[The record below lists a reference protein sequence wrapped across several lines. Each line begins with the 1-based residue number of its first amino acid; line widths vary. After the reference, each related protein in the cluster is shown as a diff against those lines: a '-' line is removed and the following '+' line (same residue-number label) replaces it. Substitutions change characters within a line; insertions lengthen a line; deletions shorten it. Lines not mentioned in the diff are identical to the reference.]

1 MQVLGDLVN
10 AGEIC
15 GRMDNYDD
23 LSVEW
28 DDATGGL
35 VEMHRPD
42 GIPDVVQQCIHG
54 SKQLLAEYECL
65 GGTGGTMEVRTLRQ
79 YTHLGDPSS
88 DTDGWIYD
96 STLAEGEVVERDG
109 KVYSGVPDDRYFL
122 TSGGGGSFSAGLSQ
136 NIVNSFAG
144 TAYMAVAYPATQEY
158 AQHLFNVCIDRW
170 KASNWSS
177 NWDTVVQFAL
187 ASDAFE
193 KAGVAYDDQDTL
205 SAAYFKELLDG
216 LVDANMNVGS
226 HINLLALKDLMDD
239 DFWARVEE
247 SVEAQNVTVNNQP
260 YGVNFTSGA
269 GWGASPNTY
278 SGVRNISFMYYHFP
292 LKKFEQNILRSVNYL
307 LGRHPATNS
316 SWISG
321 VGTKSMLHP
330 YNSNR
335 AEESYIPGSIL
346 PGHITFSD
354 YVESMDDFNFLWFE
368 NESIINYQSSWLP
381 VGIAAGKIADQEDE
395 PAVAATKDFESSFN
409 AELITKTTSS
419 GWGQPSTDGYFAD
432 DGFNV
437 FMYSTQF
444 DRGFGDQHCA
454 GIELIQNGR
463 RIATNGDIHLLPTPE
478 QWDATPAPTKGTI
491 TADGSTVTVPMTI
504 PAENLADGTVNPAV
518 NYKLI
523 AEPEQGGIKLT
534 VKLDAPLPEDLV
546 GKAGFNMEFL
556 PAVFIGKS
564 YQSDTDGDGA
574 YDQFGV
580 FPQDPRDQMEDVSRA
595 RTANQAWYV
604 QEWNEQRGDAQPLPF
619 ATGNKMTFA
628 AETDD
633 YRIRISSDDGLALYD
648 GRNRAQNGWFVLR
661 TLIPA
666 DKTEIVWHISPDTN
680 AGWVREPNITHSQVG
695 YEPELSK
702 VAVIELD
709 PNYEGPAEAK
719 LLKLRRRPYRSVPH
733 RQGCVFQDLDR
744 IHRQLHGRPD
754 GPHAHP

>member
-1 MQVLGDLVN
+1 M
-10 AGEIC
+10 
-15 GRMDNYDD
+15 
-23 LSVEW
+23 
-28 DDATGGL
+28 
-35 VEMHRPD
+35 
-42 GIPDVVQQCIHG
+42 
-54 SKQLLAEYECL
+54 
-65 GGTGGTMEVRTLRQ
+65 
-79 YTHLGDPSS
+79 
-88 DTDGWIYD
+88 
-96 STLAEGEVVERDG
+96 ERDG

-205 SAAYFKELLDG
+205 SAAYFKGLLDG
-216 LVDANMNVGS
+216 LVDANMDVS
-226 HINLLALKDLMDD
+226 RHINLLALKDLMDD
-239 DFWARVEE
+239 DFWARVEA

-269 GWGASPNTY
+269 SWGASPNTY

-292 LKKFEQNILRSVNYL
+292 EKKFEQNILRSVDYL
-307 LGRHPATNS
+307 MGRHPATNK

-321 VGTKSMLHP
+321 VGTQSAMHP

-354 YVESMDDFNFLWFE
+354 YVESMDDFSYLWFE
-368 NESIINYQSSWLP
+368 GESIINYQSSWLP
-381 VGIAAGKIADQEDE
+381 VGIAAGHIAHNE
-395 PAVAATKDFESSFN
+395 PEPEVAATKDFESSFD
-409 AELITKTTSS
+409 AELVTKTGSGMFGGSS
-419 GWGQPSTDGYFAD
+419 SNYYFSD
-432 DGFNV
+432 DGFNMI
-437 FMYSTQF
+437 MYATDF
-444 DRGFGDQHCA
+444 DRTFGDQHCA
-454 GIELIQNGR
+454 GIEMIQDGR

-491 TADGSTVTVPMTI
+491 TADGNTVTVPMTI
-504 PAENLADGTVNPAV
+504 PAETFEGGAENPAV
-518 NYKLI
+518 NYQLI
-523 AEPEQGGIKLT
+523 AEPEPGGIKLT
-534 VKLDAPLPEDLV
+534 VKLDEPLPEDLV

-564 YQSDTDGDGA
+564 YQSDSDGDGA

-580 FPQDPRDQMEDVSRA
+580 FPQDPRDEMVDMERA
-595 RTANQAWYV
+595 RTNNQAWYV
-604 QEWNEQRGDAQPLPF
+604 QEWNEQRGDAQPVPF

-666 DKTEIVWHISPDTN
+666 DKTEIVEKDKKTEPAEESESRLRKALKDEGVDVNVGISFTGDDENMYMSLLAAYAAEEGEKAANIKECYRTRDWKNYGVYVHSLKSTSKMIGAAALAEIAAESEAASNTEDTLVIDN
-680 AGWVREPNITHSQVG
+680 NHDKMMEMYAS
-695 YEPELSK
+695 LA
-702 VAVIELD
+702 AVIREHIGSD
-709 PNYEGPAEAK
+709 TV
-719 LLKLRRRPYRSVPH
+719 SVSKNDDEILEFMPE
-733 RQGCVFQDLDR
+733 
-744 IHRQLHGRPD
+744 
-754 GPHAHP
+754 

>member
-1 MQVLGDLVN
+1 
-10 AGEIC
+10 
-15 GRMDNYDD
+15 MDNYDD

-205 SAAYFKELLDG
+205 SAAYFKGLLDG

-226 HINLLALKDLMDD
+226 HINLLALKNLLTEEQ
-239 DFWARVEE
+239 WAQVGE
-247 SVEAQNVTVNNQP
+247 SVAAVNVTENTQP
-260 YGVNFTSGA
+260 YGVNFTSGS

-478 QWDATPAPTKGTI
+478 QWDATPAPQIGTREFD
-491 TADGSTVTVPMTI
+491 TENKKVTVPITL
-504 PAENLADGTVNPAV
+504 PAETFTDGTPENPAV
-518 NYKLI
+518 NYQLI
-523 AEPEQGGIKLT
+523 AEPEPGGIKLT

-546 GKAGFNMEFL
+546 GKAGFNLEFL

-564 YQSDTDGDGA
+564 FQADSDGDGT
-574 YDQFGV
+574 YDSFGV
-580 FPQDPRDQMEDVSRA
+580 FPKDPRA
-595 RTANQAWYV
+595 
-604 QEWNEQRGDAQPLPF
+604 
-619 ATGNKMTFA
+619 AT
-628 AETDD
+628 
-633 YRIRISSDDGLALYD
+633 RSL
-648 GRNRAQNGWFVLR
+648 
-661 TLIPA
+661 
-666 DKTEIVWHISPDTN
+666 SPSPK
-680 AGWVREPNITHSQVG
+680 APR
-695 YEPELSK
+695 
-702 VAVIELD
+702 
-709 PNYEGPAEAK
+709 
-719 LLKLRRRPYRSVPH
+719 
-733 RQGCVFQDLDR
+733 
-744 IHRQLHGRPD
+744 
-754 GPHAHP
+754 